1 MSLTDFKVLSFDC
14 YGTLID
20 WESGIL
26 AAFQPL
32 LSRLPANHLY
42 ISNPQALI
50 FFFNSIQA
58 PLEKE
63 NPNMLYNDVLATC
76 YDKVAQNEGIKTT
89 EKERNAF
96 GKTAGSWPAF
106 SDTVDGLLQLKKHY
120 KLIILS
126 NVDHENIA
134 KTLSGPLREVKF
146 DAIYTAQDIGSYKP
160 AHANFFYLL
169 DNLKRGFGFEK
180 DQLLHTAK
188 SLPADHVPAK
198 QLGLTSAW
206 ISRGCDGVSG
216 MGGNLKDF
224 DGKVAYKW
232 RFPSIG
238 AMADAVD
245 KAFLSQDQHRSCYE

>member
-32 LSRLPANHLY
+32 LDHLPPNHLY
-42 ISNPQALI
+42 LSNPQALI
-50 FFFNSIQA
+50 SFLNSIQA
-58 PLEKE
+58 ALEME
-63 NPNMLYNDVLATC
+63 NPNMLYKDILIAC
-76 YDKVAQNEGIKTT
+76 YNKVAQNEGIETT
-89 EKERNAF
+89 EEERNKF
-96 GKTAGSWPAF
+96 GKSVGSWPAF
-106 SDTVDGLLQLKKHY
+106 SDTVDGLLRLKKHY

-126 NVDHENIA
+126 NVDRENIS
-134 KTLSGPLREVKF
+134 KTLSGPLRAVKF
-146 DAIYTAQDIGSYKP
+146 DAIHTAQDIGSYKP

-169 DNLKRGFGFEK
+169 DNLKHDFGFDK
-180 DQLLHTAK
+180 DELLHTAK

-206 ISRGCDGVSG
+206 ISRGHDGVSG
-216 MGGNLKDF
+216 MGGDLKDF

-238 AMADAVD
+238 AMADAVE
-245 KAFLSQDQHRSCYE
+245 KAFSS